1 MKKHFLVFLL
11 ILFAL
16 CSATCEPVLSDSQ
29 FAQFD
34 AYLSEI
40 TQAYHIPGMAFFIT
54 DPEKTLFSRT
64 YGQCNSMEQQFFIGS
79 MSKSYTALSIMQL
92 VEKGLIDLDKDISSY
107 LPEYKFSKKVS
118 ILALL
123 NHTSGFDTHMKFK
136 DVNITGSYGKYE
148 YANINYDLL
157 GKIIEKVSGL
167 SYEDYVRKNIF
178 DPLGMSDSNANAQKL
193 KDSPKLLTGNRNYFG
208 FFKQGEAD
216 YPTEKSWFH
225 EPAGYIA
232 STPQDHAKYLR
243 MYLNDGYT
251 DNAEQI
257 IKKETIDSMWY
268 ENVSLGSAEY
278 ETFYGKGW
286 NYMEYDDLKIVF
298 HGGQVENSITYM
310 FILPEKKL
318 AVCFMINA
326 NDEFVMNSLMDNAF
340 WNSLSIIKGTPVK
353 KVSHASFIIRHIII
367 DAIYLLMF
375 LLSLFILIKAIR
387 ANTDTANK
395 PKVKSIIVHIL
406 GCLIW
411 PVFLLTF
418 SKILIDTPL
427 WVIKSFV
434 PDFYYVILASS
445 GLAITGG
452 LIRAVKSLFFLK
464 CHIK

>member
-1 MKKHFLVFLL
+1 M
-11 ILFAL
+11 
-16 CSATCEPVLSDSQ
+16 SDTQ
-29 FAQFD
+29 FEQFD

-40 TQAYHIPGMAFFIT
+40 TKAYHIPGMAFFIT
-54 DPEKTLFSRT
+54 DPEKTIFSRT

-79 MSKSYTALSIMQL
+79 MSKSYTALCIMQL
-92 VEKGLIDLDKDISSY
+92 VEKGLIDLDKDISFY
-107 LPEYKFSKKVS
+107 LPEYKFSKEVT

-123 NHTSGFDTHMKFK
+123 NHTSGFDTHAKLYNVK
-136 DVNITGSYGKYE
+136 LTNSYGKYE
-148 YANINYDLL
+148 YANVNYDLL

-167 SYEDYVRKNIF
+167 SFEDYVRKNIF
-178 DPLGMSDSNANAQKL
+178 EPLEMSDSNANAQKL
-193 KDSPKLLTGNRNYFG
+193 KDSSKLLTGNRNYFG
-208 FFKQGEAD
+208 FFKQGKAD
-216 YPTEKSWFH
+216 YPTEKAWFH

-232 STPQDHAKYLR
+232 STPQNHAKYLR
-243 MYLNDGYT
+243 MYLNGGLT
-251 DNAEQI
+251 EQGTQI

-278 ETFYGKGW
+278 EAFYGKGW

-298 HGGQVENSITYM
+298 HGGQVENGITYM

-353 KVSHASFIIRHIII
+353 KVHHASYIIRHIIF
-367 DAIYLLMF
+367 DMIYLLIF
-375 LLSLFILIKAIR
+375 SLSLFILIRAI
-387 ANTDTANK
+387 TAK
-395 PKVKSIIVHIL
+395 TTVLHIL
-406 GCLIW
+406 GCVIW

-434 PDFYYVILASS
+434 PDFYYVILTSS
-445 GLAITGG
+445 ILAITGG
-452 LIRAVKSLFFLK
+452 LVRTAKSLIFLK
-464 CHIK
+464 CYDK

>member
-1 MKKHFLVFLL
+1 MLY
-11 ILFAL
+11 
-16 CSATCEPVLSDSQ
+16 SATAAPVVSDTQ

-40 TQAYHIPGMAFFIT
+40 NQAYHIPGMAFFIT

-64 YGQCNSMEQQFFIGS
+64 YGQCNSIDQQFFIGS
-79 MSKSYTALSIMQL
+79 MSKSYTALGIMQL
-92 VEKGLIDLDKDISSY
+92 VEKGLIDLDKDISAY

-123 NHTSGFDTHMKFK
+123 NHTSGFDTHMKFT
-136 DVNITGSYGKYE
+136 DVNITNSCGKYE

-167 SYEDYVRKNIF
+167 PYEDYVRKNIF
-178 DPLGMSDSNANAQKL
+178 EPLDMSDSNANAQKV
-193 KDSPKLLTGNRNYFG
+193 KNSPKLLTGNRNYFG

-232 STPQDHAKYLR
+232 TTPRDHAKYLR
-243 MYLNDGYT
+243 MYLNGGYT
-251 DNAEQI
+251 DNAVQI

-268 ENVSLGSAEY
+268 ENVSIGSTEY

-286 NYMEYDDLKIVF
+286 NYMEYDGQKIVF
-298 HGGQVENSITYM
+298 HGGQVENGITYM

-340 WNSLSIIKGTPVK
+340 WNSLSIIKETPVK
-353 KVSHASFIIRHIII
+353 KVHHASYVIQHIIF
-367 DAIYLLMF
+367 DFIYLLIF
-375 LLSLFILIKAIR
+375 LLSLFVLLEAIKAKPDS
-387 ANTDTANK
+387 TDK
-395 PKVKSIIVHIL
+395 PKVKSIVLHIL

-434 PDFYYVILASS
+434 PDLYCVILSS
-445 GLAITGG
+445 SLLAITGG
-452 LIRAVKSLFFLK
+452 LVRAAKYLFFLK
-464 CHIK
+464 CYDK

>member
-1 MKKHFLVFLL
+1 M
-11 ILFAL
+11 
-16 CSATCEPVLSDSQ
+16 
-29 FAQFD
+29 
-34 AYLSEI
+34 
-40 TQAYHIPGMAFFIT
+40 
-54 DPEKTLFSRT
+54 
-64 YGQCNSMEQQFFIGS
+64 
-79 MSKSYTALSIMQL
+79 
-92 VEKGLIDLDKDISSY
+92 
-107 LPEYKFSKKVS
+107 
-118 ILALL
+118 
-123 NHTSGFDTHMKFK
+123 
-136 DVNITGSYGKYE
+136 
-148 YANINYDLL
+148 
-157 GKIIEKVSGL
+157 

-340 WNSLSIIKGTPVK
+340 WNSLSIIKETPVK
-353 KVSHASFIIRHIII
+353 KVHHASYVIQHIIF
-367 DAIYLLMF
+367 DTIYLLIF
-375 LLSLFILIKAIR
+375 LLSLFVFIKAIT
-387 ANTDTANK
+387 AKTDTTNK
-395 PKVKSIIVHIL
+395 PKVKTIVLHIL

-427 WVIKSFV
+427 WTIKSFV
-434 PDFYYVILASS
+434 PDLYCVILTSS
-445 GLAITGG
+445 LLALTGG
-452 LIRAVKSLFFLK
+452 LVRAAKSVFFIK
-464 CHIK
+464 CYDK